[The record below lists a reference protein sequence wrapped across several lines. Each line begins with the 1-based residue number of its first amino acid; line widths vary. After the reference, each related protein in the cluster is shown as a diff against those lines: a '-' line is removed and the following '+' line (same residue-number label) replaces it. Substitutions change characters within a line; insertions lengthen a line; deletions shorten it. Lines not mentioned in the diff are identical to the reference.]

1 MQYRTFGQLDWK
13 PSALGFGCMRL
24 PVLGEDSGAIDEK
37 LAIEMIRHAIDSGL
51 NYVDTAWGYHRE
63 QSEGLVGKA
72 LQDGYRQRVHLA
84 TKLPSWLVHSQE
96 DMARLLDT
104 QLERLQT
111 DHVDFYLL
119 HSMNQAYWENYRS
132 LDVFSWAERKMAE
145 GKIGH
150 LGFSF
155 HDRYEVF
162 ESILNGYDNWTFCQI
177 QYNYMD
183 INEQAGERGLNAA
196 AEKGLAVVVMEP
208 LRGGSLAKTP
218 LPKPLEQ
225 AFGHAPRPWT
235 PAEWALQWV
244 WNQPEVSLL
253 LSGMSTPEQVDQNL
267 QSADRSGVGTLDA
280 ADLQLIAEVRAA
292 RQGLAPVACTRCE
305 YCQPCPN
312 GVSIPRIFEI
322 YNNAVMYDNRRHGQS
337 SYLHDLAPENRAD
350 ACLACGE
357 CESICPQ
364 ELPIIDYL
372 KDAEAYLQG
381 DAA

>member
-1 MQYRTFGQLDWK
+1 MQYRTFGKLDWK

-63 QSEGLVGKA
+63 HSEGLVGKA

-96 DMARLLDT
+96 DMERLLDT

-119 HSMNQAYWENYRS
+119 HSMNQAYWENYQA
-132 LDVFSWAERKMAE
+132 LDVFSWAEGKMAE

-183 INEQAGERGLNAA
+183 IDEQAGERGLKTA

-218 LPKPLEQ
+218 LPKPLEE
-225 AFGHAPRPWT
+225 AFGHSPRPWT

-267 QSADRSGVGTLDA
+267 KSADRSGVGTLDA
-280 ADLQLIAEVRAA
+280 ADLQLIADVRAA
-292 RQGLAPVACTRCE
+292 RQGLAPVPCTRCE

-372 KDAEAYLQG
+372 KDAEAYLQSE
-381 DAA
+381 AA